1 MSSVVALLL
10 RIKYKCGSHNL
21 QAILSA
27 LKLDIHKIMLVTDS
41 LIPALVAIVH
51 TVFIKKIIVNEY
63 AL

>member
-1 MSSVVALLL
+1 MSSIVALLL
-10 RIKYKCGSHNL
+10 RIKYKCGSPDL

-27 LKLDIHKIMLVTDS
+27 LKLDIHKIINVTDS

-51 TVFIKKIIVNEY
+51 TVFIKIIVNEY

>member
-1 MSSVVALLL
+1 MSSEVALLL
-10 RIKYKCGSHNL
+10 RIKCKCGSPNL

-51 TVFIKKIIVNEY
+51 TV
-63 AL
+63 L